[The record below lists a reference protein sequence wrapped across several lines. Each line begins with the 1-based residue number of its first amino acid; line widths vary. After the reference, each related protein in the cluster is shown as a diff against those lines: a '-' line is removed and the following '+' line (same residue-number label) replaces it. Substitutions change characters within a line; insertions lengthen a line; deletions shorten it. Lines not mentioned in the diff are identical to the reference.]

1 MGHSINEAWSILH
14 FARSAHARI
23 VTGCSAAMSARKGLR
38 TLLVAV
44 DLIAVKWVAVKL
56 ALMATV
62 TLTVTLLLAASVNGL
77 EMIGFCRSC

>member
-1 MGHSINEAWSILH
+1 
-14 FARSAHARI
+14 
-23 VTGCSAAMSARKGLR
+23 MSARKGLR